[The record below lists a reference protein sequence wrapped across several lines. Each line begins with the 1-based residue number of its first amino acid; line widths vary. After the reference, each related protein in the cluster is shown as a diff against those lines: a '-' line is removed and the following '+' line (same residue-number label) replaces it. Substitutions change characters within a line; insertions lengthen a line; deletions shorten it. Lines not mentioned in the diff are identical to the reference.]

1 MGAET
6 ESAGKSGGALAK
18 KDADRK
24 CDPQDRVWDKD
35 MSRGLSS

>member
-1 MGAET
+1 MPSSRAPPLCSVLPG
-6 ESAGKSGGALAK
+6 K

-35 MSRGLSS
+35 MSRGLSA